1 MPEENASEAG
11 LVKRI
16 DTDVVGAMKARNPGL
31 VETLRMVK
39 AALKNREI
47 EKRQP
52 LTEGEA
58 EAVLT
63 TLIKQRRDS
72 MEQFT
77 RGNRPEL
84 AEKEAGEITMIEA
97 YLPKAVGAAELQPL
111 IAGVLA
117 ELQASGMSLGQKAM
131 GPAMKAVN
139 DRIKEL
145 GLRAE
150 GRQVSE
156 LVKAGLVSSA
166 TP

>member
-1 MPEENASEAG
+1 MSSEVPAGQG

-16 DTDVVGAMKARNPGL
+16 DTDVVAAMKARESVR

-47 EKRQP
+47 EKREP
-52 LTEGEA
+52 LTEA
-58 EAVLT
+58 EAQAILT
-63 TLIKQRRDS
+63 TLIKQRRES
-72 MEQFT
+72 IEQFT
-77 RGNRPEL
+77 KGNRPEL
-84 AEKEAGEITMIEA
+84 AAKEASEIVMIEA
-97 YLPKAVGAAELQPL
+97 YLPQAVGEAELKPL

-117 ELQASGMSLGQKAM
+117 ELKNGGMTLDAKSI

-145 GLRAE
+145 GLRAD

-156 LVKAGLVSSA
+156 IVKAELASQ
-166 TP
+166 

>member
-1 MPEENASEAG
+1 MSSEVPAGQG

-16 DTDVVGAMKARNPGL
+16 DLDVVAAMKARDSVR

-47 EKRQP
+47 EKREP
-52 LTEGEA
+52 LTEA
-58 EAVLT
+58 EAQAILT
-63 TLIKQRRDS
+63 TLIKQRRES
-72 MEQFT
+72 VEQFT
-77 RGNRPEL
+77 KGNRPEL
-84 AEKEAGEITMIEA
+84 AAKEAAEIVMIEA
-97 YLPKAVGAAELQPL
+97 YLPQAVGEAELKPL

-117 ELQASGMSLGQKAM
+117 ELKNGGMMLDAKSI

-145 GLRAE
+145 GLRAD

-156 LVKAGLVSSA
+156 IVKAELA
-166 TP
+166 R